1 MTHDELLISLK
12 VYAASAIFRMDR
24 NAWLILSDVVEL
36 HKPFLFEDAPDV
48 YYLACVCQTPVVGEK
63 YPCETIEQTIQLMN
77 QKIYTLLEEDGVN
90 NLDKIKELTR
100 SIQRIKRAR

>member
-1 MTHDELLISLK
+1 MGILK
-12 VYAASAIFRMDR
+12 KDSRQ
-24 NAWLILSDVVEL
+24 L
-36 HKPFLFEDAPDV
+36 
-48 YYLACVCQTPVVGEK
+48 
-63 YPCETIEQTIQLMN
+63 QLMN